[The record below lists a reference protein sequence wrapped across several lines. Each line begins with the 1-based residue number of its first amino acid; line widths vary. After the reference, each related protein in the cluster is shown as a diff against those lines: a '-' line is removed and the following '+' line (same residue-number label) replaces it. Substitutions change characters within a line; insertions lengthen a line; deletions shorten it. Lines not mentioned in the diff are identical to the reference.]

1 MSGSRTTNSAIP
13 AASSPVFIRSSLS
26 AKINALWF
34 LSLAFSLMTASLA
47 MLVKQW
53 LREYMSHDSVSP
65 KAYVRV
71 RHFRSQALG
80 SFKVFEIAE
89 LLPMLLQLAL
99 ALFFVGLALFLLELD
114 GTIGW
119 IVSSFLLLWGTTLVI
134 TTLGPS
140 FSNQCPYKTPFLEPV
155 FEGVRKGILHLC
167 SFCVAA
173 FNPNYNL
180 SQYDIHS
187 YRKQSVKIYLAKFWD
202 LGRDLNV
209 YVQKRLSLHLPHTP
223 YFSTFRYRMLSFRHW
238 HPFVNESLIRASPSL
253 DIPSL
258 VAADNIFMDDDFLAI
273 AARCISNADLHDA
286 VSFTRSA
293 LLNRLGSNLDN
304 IASSAVREYF
314 RGYPSTASLLRGAV
328 LDALIGTLHK
338 LDSQRG
344 MDGIGAIIELKEA
357 KLYQVL
363 SFLTAT
369 SYTSRK
375 EDIGKACSK
384 LFCINSDMAAHI
396 VYVVCQQLNEVNYLE
411 SIRINTDQ
419 ALANFSSGI
428 EIWATY
434 YTRLLNGVPNPD
446 PIDDHCARIGNTP
459 DKLAFVFLSLLQRV
473 RDDLLL
479 GHERTLKQVQG
490 KLAFV
495 LERIDRL
502 ERNNDDESILIM
514 YCDGRD
520 VSDKPLR
527 LLLELEDRVP
537 GIIEPRL
544 GTALSAVSSWSSQP
558 LLPQTVE
565 PNEATDISRLTGII
579 VEHCASIAEP
589 EAESVYG
596 KDDME
601 E

>member
-1 MSGSRTTNSAIP
+1 MATENSKTLQHSTSRRDSQMMTSQLDSNYPDAPGEPQIPDDNDLDNLDQEYTKEPVQIKVIQCNESLHSLRLPSSDSGRNEEDCDTKGSRGWNELSKTLRNYDEKKIQGYKEDMDTLL
-13 AASSPVFIRSSLS
+13 VF
-26 AKINALWF
+26 
-34 LSLAFSLMTASLA
+34 
-47 MLVKQW
+47 
-53 LREYMSHDSVSP
+53 
-65 KAYVRV
+65 
-71 RHFRSQALG
+71 
-80 SFKVFEIAE
+80 
-89 LLPMLLQLAL
+89 
-99 ALFFVGLALFLLELD
+99 
-114 GTIGW
+114 
-119 IVSSFLLLWGTTLVI
+119 
-134 TTLGPS
+134 
-140 FSNQCPYKTPFLEPV
+140 
-155 FEGVRKGILHLC
+155 
-167 SFCVAA
+167 AA